1 MKCFYH
7 PEIDATGL
15 CKNCSRALCMICTA
29 EVYGVLY
36 CRGGCEAAA
45 RADAGP
51 SKFSRYFKILRQLF
65 IVSFAAQVII

>member
-7 PEIDATGL
+7 PEIEAIGL
-15 CKNCSRALCMICTA
+15 CKKCGRAFCMICAA
-29 EVYGVLY
+29 EVTGILY

-45 RADAGP
+45 RADASP

-65 IVSFAAQVII
+65 IVSFAVQVII